1 MSVDVTARAAD
12 LDREH
17 VELMRTWSDRPGL
30 IGWLTTVDHKRIAK
44 RYIFT
49 ALAFFVLAGLDALV
63 MRLQLAGPEAEVLGP
78 DAYNQFFTMHGTTM
92 MFLFAVPIVLAF
104 GLYLVPLM
112 VGTRNVAY
120 PRLNA
125 LGYWVYLIGGTFM
138 WTSFA
143 LGIGPDTGWFSY
155 VPLAGPEF
163 SPGKRVD
170 VWAQTVTFTEIS
182 ALIAAVEIIVTTLK
196 ERAPGMTLNRIPLF
210 VWSMLV
216 TAFMVLFAMST
227 VATASLML
235 ALDRLL
241 GMQFFNPSEGGDAL
255 LWQHLFWFFAHPEV
269 YIIFLPATGMVSA
282 VLPAFTRRPVFG
294 YTILVFSLVLT
305 GFLSF
310 GLWVHHMFQTGIPH
324 MASGFFAAA
333 SIMIALP
340 SGVQVFCWIAT
351 IWSGRLVLRTPLSF
365 VLGFLLLFVIGGLTG
380 VMLAAIAFNSQ
391 VHDTAFV
398 VGHFHYV
405 LVGGSVFPL
414 FAALYYWWP
423 KMTGRALSERLGQW
437 HCWLLFAGVNLTFFP
452 LHILGFAG
460 MPRRVYTY
468 VAETGWGDLNLL
480 ATFGA
485 FVIALAV
492 TVFMANVVLSRVR
505 GSRAAADPWQ
515 ADTLEWATASPPPP
529 YNYLRVPIV
538 EAREALWRRTQPPP
552 EVVGLST
559 EKREILV
566 TTTLD
571 AQPDHRHELPGPA
584 IAPLVAALAIG
595 VLFIGSVFTPW
606 GVLIGAVL
614 LTPALIGW
622 GWPQSVPS
630 QPSAE
635 HA

>member
-1 MSVDVTARAAD
+1 VRAAA
-12 LDREH
+12 LAREQG
-17 VELMRTWSDRPGL
+17 ELMRTWSDEPGL

-44 RYIFT
+44 RYIAT
-49 ALAFFVLAGLDALV
+49 ALAFFALAGIDALV
-63 MRLQLAGPEAEVLGP
+63 MRLQLASPEAAVLGP

-92 MFLFAVPIVLAF
+92 MFLFAVPIVLAL
-104 GLYLVPLM
+104 GLYFVPLM

-125 LGYWVYLIGGTFM
+125 LGYWVYLIGGAFM
-138 WTSFA
+138 WISFA
-143 LGIGPDTGWFSY
+143 LGVGPDTGWFSY

-182 ALIAAVEIIVTTLK
+182 ALIAAVEIIATTLK
-196 ERAPGMTLNRIPLF
+196 QRAPGMTLNRIPLF

-227 VATASLML
+227 VATASVML

-241 GMQFFNPSEGGDAL
+241 GMHFFNPSEGGDAL

-294 YTILVFSLVLT
+294 YTLLVFALVLT

-324 MASGFFAAA
+324 MGSGFFAAA

-340 SGVQVFCWIAT
+340 SGAQVFCWLAT
-351 IWSGRLVLRTPLSF
+351 IWSGQLVWRTPFSF
-365 VLGFLLLFVIGGLTG
+365 VIGFLLLFVLGGLTG
-380 VMLAAIAFNSQ
+380 VMLAAIPFNSQ

-398 VGHFHYV
+398 VAHFHYV
-405 LVGGSVFPL
+405 LIGGSLFPL

-423 KMTGRALSERLGQW
+423 KMTGRMLGERLGQW

-452 LHILGFAG
+452 LHLLGFAG

-480 ATFGA
+480 ATLGSFVIAASIAA
-485 FVIALAV
+485 FVINVAV
-492 TVFMANVVLSRVR
+492 SSRLGR
-505 GSRAAADPWQ
+505 HAGDDPWA
-515 ADTLEWATASPPPP
+515 ADTLEWATSSPPLP
-529 YNYLRVPIV
+529 YNYARIPIV
-538 EAREALWRRTQPPP
+538 EAREALWRRAEHRP
-552 EVVGLST
+552 EIVGLAT
-559 EKREILV
+559 DKREILV
-566 TTTLD
+566 TTAFD
-571 AQPDHRHELPGPA
+571 AEPDNRHKLPGPA
-584 IAPLVAALAIG
+584 IAPLFSALAIG
-595 VLFIGSVFTPW
+595 VFFIGSVFTPW
-606 GVLIGAVL
+606 GAVIGAAL
-614 LTPALIGW
+614 LAPALIGW
-622 GWPQSVPS
+622 GWPKRHRPEPVLEPG
-630 QPSAE
+630 
-635 HA
+635 